1 MSDCESV
8 LSAATQL
15 SVADRLLI
23 VQKLWDSI
31 PPEAEVPVSRE
42 QLEELRRRVAAHD
55 ANPESAISREEL
67 ERRLKK
73 EP

>member
-1 MSDCESV
+1 MPDCESI
-8 LSAATQL
+8 LSAAAQL

-31 PPEAEVPVSRE
+31 PPEAEVPVLPE

-67 ERRLKK
+67 E
-73 EP
+73 